1 MKSANDYRKP
11 LLKAL
16 ENRGW
21 FWEDDII
28 YAPHKC
34 LWLDKNPDFRELAE
48 FHERWQAR
56 VERIIKMKLF
66 HDDPQQHQ
74 QVVEDNQSLV
84 SALEELSNEE
94 TPAKK

>member
-1 MKSANDYRKP
+1 MKAADDYRKP

-21 FWEDDII
+21 IWQGDTI
-28 YAPHKC
+28 YAPHKM
-34 LWLDKNPDFRELAE
+34 LWFGKNPDFGNLAE

-56 VERIIKMKLF
+56 VERIIKMKPS

-84 SALEELSNEE
+84 SALEELLNEDD
-94 TPAKK
+94 PAKK